1 MKVGLIYGGIG
12 VEEVHNKKTLKEIID
27 VLDNYKIKHQNIYL
41 NSTIK
46 QRLLDSCDLF
56 LVIDFNVLNYLQKFE
71 IFKYIYDN
79 NFDFIGQRDE
89 ICRILRDKHY
99 TNFLLRSHGVS
110 TPKSFISNINK
121 KSQKYSYPV
130 IIKDNYGS
138 SSSDV
143 YICDDYADVKK
154 KVKILLSKNKAPLCE
169 NYIEGREF
177 TCAYIRVCGID
188 LILDPLE
195 IEYKGRIYDFET
207 KNINLDNK
215 LIVYP
220 KLSKLLFKKIK
231 IIVSQANRI
240 LNTQYYSRT
249 DFKINNGNIIL
260 IEVNGEPVLAKD
272 DFIARS
278 LYKLGFEYKDL
289 IFGLLANSSI
299 FLNYIK
305 KHRRELYSYIKKL
318 EYRILQ
324 LSKNG

>member
-143 YICDDYADVKK
+143 YICDDYTDVKK
-154 KVKILLSKNKAPLCE
+154 KIKILLSKNKIPLCE

-249 DFKINNGNIIL
+249 DFKIDNDKIIL
-260 IEVNGEPVLAKD
+260 IEVNGEPVLAND

-289 IFGLLANSSI
+289 IFGLLANSDV
-299 FLNYIK
+299 FMNYVKQHKRSLYVYIETL
-305 KHRRELYSYIKKL
+305 KHKV
-318 EYRILQ
+318 LQ
-324 LSKNG
+324 LGKHG